1 MWLIRLAMG
10 RPVTIIVAV
19 VATVLF
25 AVLAITR
32 MKVDIFPTIDL
43 PRVTVIQPYG
53 GMDPSQMEGYL
64 VTFYEQHFFYISGV
78 DHVSSRSIQS
88 ASIMDVYFQPGSDMA
103 DAMAQVVAQVE
114 RSRAYMPPGTVT
126 PFILRYDVGSVP
138 VGFLV
143 FSSPTRNLGEI
154 QDLVY
159 SRVRPVVSTTPGVST
174 PPPFGGNQRSI
185 VITIDAKKLSEYH
198 LDIEQVV
205 QAVNDGNVIM
215 PSGVVRTG
223 DLQRMA
229 SINSV
234 VGKVENL
241 LDIPLQKTSG
251 TQVVYLHD
259 IATVQDTTD
268 ILTGYALVNG
278 RRTVYMAIS
287 KQASASTL
295 SVVEGI
301 KKNVS
306 YMQSL
311 LPEDIKVAFEF
322 DQSVYVTEALLGL
335 LMEGG
340 IGALLTGGVVL
351 LFLGD
356 FKSSLIV
363 ILNIPF
369 ALLAAVVGLWI
380 SGQTINLMTLSG
392 LSLAVGILVDEATVT
407 IENIHSHLGVDRYFL
422 RFMMLHLK

>member
-311 LPEDIKVAFEF
+311 LPEDIKVAFEWK
-322 DQSVYVTEALLGL
+322 EAS
-335 LMEGG
+335 E
-340 IGALLTGGVVL
+340 
-351 LFLGD
+351 
-356 FKSSLIV
+356 
-363 ILNIPF
+363 
-369 ALLAAVVGLWI
+369 
-380 SGQTINLMTLSG
+380 
-392 LSLAVGILVDEATVT
+392 
-407 IENIHSHLGVDRYFL
+407 
-422 RFMMLHLK
+422 RF